1 MNNKIFHINDL
12 EKILEKKRQSN
23 KKIALC
29 HGVFDLLHF
38 GHIHHF
44 RESKRKSDIL
54 VVSITPDKFVNKG
67 PGRPAFNEKIRA
79 MSLSELNIIDYITV
93 NNSPT
98 AVNVIKKLKPHFFC
112 KGKEYKNFSNDI
124 TNEIKNEVRAT
135 KKIKGKIV
143 FTGGKTFSSSNLI
156 NRYAISDNDI
166 VGDSVKTIKK
176 EYNFKKIKNI
186 FQDIEKLKI
195 LIVGEI
201 IIDKYVFCEAL
212 GKSGKEPVLVLQDRK
227 TEEYLGGAAAIA
239 RHISNF
245 NNNITL
251 FSMIGAKSEYLKKI
265 KKNLPKKI
273 KLDLLKKKKSTT
285 ILKTRFIDSNS
296 HNKVL
301 GVYNFND
308 EILDKKQEKIQ
319 TQKLKKILPK
329 FDLVIVSDYGHG
341 FISKSIAKLIC
352 TKSKFLALNAQINAS
367 NIGYHSMR
375 NYKNLDCVIIN
386 QKELEMEFRDRST
399 DLRNLI
405 KKLSKINNIKNLI
418 VTQGSQ
424 GATFFDKQK
433 NKFFQSEAFAK
444 RVIDKVGAGDAFLS
458 LTSLI
463 LNLKSKVN
471 KKLALLIGSLAAAQ
485 STEDIGN
492 KNSVSK
498 TTLLKHLEHIL
509 K

>member
-1 MNNKIFHINDL
+1 MNNKIFNINDL
-12 EKILEKKRQSN
+12 EKVLEKKRQSK

-44 RESKRKSDIL
+44 KESKRNSDIL

-67 PGRPAFNEKIRA
+67 PGRPAFSEKIRA
-79 MSLSELNIIDYITV
+79 MSLSELNIIDYITI
-93 NNSPT
+93 NTGPS

-112 KGKEYKNFSNDI
+112 KGEEYKDFSKDI
-124 TNEIKNEVRAT
+124 TNEIKNEARAI
-135 KKIKGKIV
+135 KKIKGKIL
-143 FTGGKTFSSSNLI
+143 FTGGRTFSSSNLI
-156 NRYAISDNDI
+156 NRYEISENN
-166 VGDSVKTIKK
+166 VSSSSVKEIKK

-186 FQDIEKLKI
+186 FQDIEKLRI
-195 LIVGEI
+195 LIIGEI

-212 GKSGKEPVLVLQDRK
+212 GKSGKEPVLVLRDRK

-251 FSMIGAKSEYLKKI
+251 FSMIGAKSEHLKKI
-265 KKNLPKKI
+265 KKNLPNKI

-285 ILKTRFIDSNS
+285 ILKTRFVDSNS

-308 EILDKKQEKIQ
+308 EILDKNQEKIQ

-352 TKSKFLALNAQINAS
+352 KKSKFLALNAQINAS

-386 QKELEMEFRDRST
+386 QKELEMEFRDRSS

-405 KKLSKINNIKNLI
+405 KKLSKINNIDNLI
-418 VTQGSQ
+418 VTQGRQ
-424 GATFFDKQK
+424 GATFFDRKK
-433 NKFFQSEAFAK
+433 NKFLQSDAFAK

-463 LNLKSKVN
+463 LNLKKVN

-492 KNSVSK
+492 KNPVNK